1 MKRFFLFGLILLCS
15 CEVFTPAD
23 LDRMK
28 GLPGYRREDD
38 MRAFRCQKIEISAN
52 VKAEVYYNGQ
62 KVGLTPVIDGNLCT
76 DEERT
81 FILKKEGMKDVA
93 LTVRQDTSEKE
104 KRWVTSAYGA
114 DFAWSSL
121 GSVAG
126 TIYLGVSAPLT
137 TTMPCWTE
145 SCRRRFKN
153 FFIKEESNLIWLS
166 TVFFVKDLVPQY
178 YWQYAPAQYYVE
190 MVPEK
195 EKPLSIRQVRLL
207 QSKKFL
213 LSNIAQ
219 IQSGNTEY
227 IETLSLLSFL
237 PAETIKDTIQ
247 TAKTPSQ
254 AVDKLSKEIERTAQL
269 LKNVDFKGE
278 QTLLNT
284 SLFLMRRFDD
294 LKKGGRAELAEL
306 TRLSGLQRETW
317 DDLLKHSGT
326 AKEAVDNYSAL
337 FFEIMI
343 ARRAKADRWKC
354 KKPPKSCEAVL
365 RAVLRESLKEDRR
378 RLRDLTDYLAVRQT
392 ELWAAPSGS
401 SADSSA
407 FLRR

>member
-1 MKRFFLFGLILLCS
+1 
-15 CEVFTPAD
+15 
-23 LDRMK
+23 MK

-145 SCRRRFKN
+145 SCRRRCKN
-153 FFIKEESNLIWLS
+153 FFIKEEANLIWLS

-213 LSNIAQ
+213 LSNFAQ

-227 IETLSLLSFL
+227 IETLSLLSFCPQKRL
-237 PAETIKDTIQ
+237 
-247 TAKTPSQ
+247 
-254 AVDKLSKEIERTAQL
+254 RTL
-269 LKNVDFKGE
+269 FKR
-278 QTLLNT
+278 Q
-284 SLFLMRRFDD
+284 
-294 LKKGGRAELAEL
+294 K
-306 TRLSGLQRETW
+306 
-317 DDLLKHSGT
+317 
-326 AKEAVDNYSAL
+326 
-337 FFEIMI
+337 
-343 ARRAKADRWKC
+343 
-354 KKPPKSCEAVL
+354 
-365 RAVLRESLKEDRR
+365 RR
-378 RLRDLTDYLAVRQT
+378 RRPLTNCQKKSNGPRNC
-392 ELWAAPSGS
+392 
-401 SADSSA
+401 
-407 FLRR
+407 